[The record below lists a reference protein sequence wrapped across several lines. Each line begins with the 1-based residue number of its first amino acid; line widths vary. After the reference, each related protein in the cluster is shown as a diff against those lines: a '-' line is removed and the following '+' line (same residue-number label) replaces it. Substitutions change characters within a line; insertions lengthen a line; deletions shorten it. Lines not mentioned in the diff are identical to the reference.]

1 MCGSDVHYQL
11 VGLLSGKT
19 RQLRVVFLGFRWA
32 ALVTLVIS
40 SGLFLYVR
48 TTKPGEKEMIWIIE
62 EWLMN
67 F

>member
-11 VGLLSGKT
+11 VGLLS
-19 RQLRVVFLGFRWA
+19 RRMRAMFLGFRWA
-32 ALVTLVIS
+32 ALVTLLIS

-62 EWLMN
+62 KRLMN